1 MLAFAVMSKAHTL
14 TGPTFVGHS
23 RVICYAHPICI
34 RPLETDQV
42 VALEVDSGKSQW
54 LAIPLGLLG
63 ALALLDHVLLAPD
76 DAGSDLEVLLTRA
89 APLEEFVGKLVRLAL
104 RKLAGV

>member
-63 ALALLDHVLLAPD
+63 ASVFHSIRHNIVLYHFEINVNYHSGPW
-76 DAGSDLEVLLTRA
+76 VC
-89 APLEEFVGKLVRLAL
+89 
-104 RKLAGV
+104 